1 LNDLYLINIP
11 PPKIKI
17 ILNEGKSTVKPL
29 KLITFAPNLDS
40 KKLILYMSQFGRGS
54 SKKGKTTYAYAII
67 GVALVLFLFGIVG
80 WFFIDVRKTGDYLKE
95 SIQIQAFLN
104 RDATKPEIDSLQQ
117 YIAAVPY
124 VKSAQY
130 VTKEMA
136 IQRYNADNDTSW
148 RQFIQNNPLPESIDF
163 NVKAD
168 HVEKDSLS
176 MLAENLQTA
185 FPGVISEFKFPTEAV
200 DKVSKYVKT
209 GALVFLIIAMILTML
224 VIISIDNTIR
234 LAMYSNRFLIKTM
247 QMVGATRWFIAKPID
262 IRAVVNGLIS
272 ALLAI
277 AAVYST
283 VLLVE
288 YFVPDFKSL
297 HDNKSMAILFVGII
311 ILGII
316 ISVVSTHRSV
326 LKYLR
331 MKLDDL
337 Y

>member
-1 LNDLYLINIP
+1 
-11 PPKIKI
+11 
-17 ILNEGKSTVKPL
+17 
-29 KLITFAPNLDS
+29 
-40 KKLILYMSQFGRGS
+40 MSQFGKGS

-104 RDATKPEIDSLQQ
+104 RDASKTEIDSLQK
-117 YIAAVPY
+117 YIAAIPY
-124 VKSAQY
+124 VKSAEY

-148 RQFIQNNPLPESIDF
+148 RKFIANNPLPESIDF

-168 HVEKDSLS
+168 HVQADSLNA
-176 MLAENLQTA
+176 LAENVQNA
-185 FPGVISEFKFPTEAV
+185 FPGVISEFKFPTVAV
-200 DKVSKYVKT
+200 DKVSKYVKA
-209 GALVFLIIAMILTML
+209 GALVFLIIAVILTML

-262 IRAVVNGLIS
+262 IRAIVNGLIS

-277 AAVYST
+277 IAVYST

-288 YFVPDFKSL
+288 YFVPDFKTL
-297 HDNKSMAILFVGII
+297 HDTKSMAVLFIGII

-316 ISVVSTHRSV
+316 ISVFSTHRAV

>member
-1 LNDLYLINIP
+1 
-11 PPKIKI
+11 
-17 ILNEGKSTVKPL
+17 
-29 KLITFAPNLDS
+29 
-40 KKLILYMSQFGRGS
+40 MSQFGKGS

-104 RDATKPEIDSLQQ
+104 RDASKTEIDSLQQ

-124 VKSAQY
+124 VKSAEY

-136 IQRYNADNDTSW
+136 IERYNADNDTSW
-148 RQFIQNNPLPESIDF
+148 RKFITNNPLPESIDF

-168 HVEKDSLS
+168 HVQADSLNV
-176 MLAENLQTA
+176 LAENLQNA
-185 FPGVISEFKFPTEAV
+185 FPGVISEFKFPTVAV
-200 DKVSKYVKT
+200 DKVSKYVKA
-209 GALVFLIIAMILTML
+209 GALVFLIIAVILTML

-262 IRAVVNGLIS
+262 IRAIINGLIS

-277 AAVYST
+277 IAVYST

-288 YFVPDFKSL
+288 YFVPDFKTL
-297 HDNKSMAILFVGII
+297 HDTKSMAVLFMGII

-316 ISVVSTHRSV
+316 ISVFSTHRAV

>member
-1 LNDLYLINIP
+1 MAQFG
-11 PPKIKI
+11 KASSKR
-17 ILNEGKSTVKPL
+17 GKS
-29 KLITFAPNLDS
+29 
-40 KKLILYMSQFGRGS
+40 
-54 SKKGKTTYAYAII
+54 TYAYAII

-104 RDATKPEIDSLQQ
+104 RDASQKQIDSLQQ

-136 IQRYNADNDTSW
+136 IQKYNADNDSTW
-148 RQFIQNNPLPESIDF
+148 KEFITNNPLPESIDF
-163 NVKAD
+163 NVKAAY
-168 HVEKDSLS
+168 VQKDSLNA
-176 MLAENLQTA
+176 LADNLQTA
-185 FPGVISEFKFPTEAV
+185 FPGVISEFKFPADAV
-200 DKVSKYVKT
+200 AKISKYIQA
-209 GALVFLIIAMILTML
+209 GAIVFIIIAFILTIL

-262 IRAVVNGLIS
+262 VRAIINGFIS
-272 ALLAI
+272 AVLAI
-277 AAVYST
+277 LAVYGT
-283 VLLVE
+283 VFLVE

-297 HDNKSMAILFVGII
+297 HDNKSMAVLFLGII
-311 ILGII
+311 VLGII
-316 ISVVSTHRSV
+316 ISLFSTHRSV

-331 MKLDDL
+331 MKLDEL

>member
-1 LNDLYLINIP
+1 
-11 PPKIKI
+11 
-17 ILNEGKSTVKPL
+17 
-29 KLITFAPNLDS
+29 
-40 KKLILYMSQFGRGS
+40 MSQFGKGS
-54 SKKGKTTYAYAII
+54 SKRGKTTYAYAVI

-104 RDATKPEIDSLQQ
+104 RDASKIEIDSLQQ
-117 YIAAVPY
+117 YIAAIPY
-124 VKSAQY
+124 VKSAEY

-136 IQRYNADNDTSW
+136 IERYNADNDTSW
-148 RQFIQNNPLPESIDF
+148 RKFIANNPLPESIDF

-168 HVEKDSLS
+168 HVQADSLNA
-176 MLAENLQTA
+176 LAENVQNA
-185 FPGVISEFKFPTEAV
+185 FPGVISEFKFPTVAV
-200 DKVSKYVKT
+200 DKVSKYVKA
-209 GALVFLIIAMILTML
+209 GALVFLIIAVILTML

-262 IRAVVNGLIS
+262 IRAIVNGLIS

-277 AAVYST
+277 IAVYST

-297 HDNKSMAILFVGII
+297 HDTKSMAILFAGII
-311 ILGII
+311 VLGII
-316 ISVVSTHRSV
+316 ISVFSTHRAV

-331 MKLDDL
+331 MRLDDL